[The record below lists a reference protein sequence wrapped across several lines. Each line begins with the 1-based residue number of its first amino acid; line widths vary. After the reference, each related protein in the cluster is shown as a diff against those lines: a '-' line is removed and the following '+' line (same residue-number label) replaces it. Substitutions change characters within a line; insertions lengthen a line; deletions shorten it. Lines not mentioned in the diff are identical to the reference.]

1 MLIFDVKQTCLRRRM
16 PRMPSSSQHE
26 AVHPDRVNINVVF
39 SWDLLR
45 HIHFTLLLVCWTN
58 TLNDHEIQHHFE
70 KVLEAF
76 VEAKGI
82 EAFYF
87 GPWNAITGFLI
98 FAKRMIDFKKK
109 EIEILQI

>member
-1 MLIFDVKQTCLRRRM
+1 
-16 PRMPSSSQHE
+16 
-26 AVHPDRVNINVVF
+26 
-39 SWDLLR
+39 
-45 HIHFTLLLVCWTN
+45 
-58 TLNDHEIQHHFE
+58 
-70 KVLEAF
+70 VLEAF